1 LFARIVTKLH
11 RLGRRKQ
18 KLTLWLVLAL
28 VIIVAAFWNG
38 WRLLGARGFFLET
51 GRTQAASSD
60 VPALEDTSALIKQFG
75 LIINKLG
82 VLVPVIPDVEGN
94 NKPAYL
100 KALTRGVAQYKG
112 TAKPGEG
119 GNIFIFGHS
128 STLIGTGNYA
138 QVFASLNELKKG
150 DEAIVTY
157 RENDYRYVVSAKKVV
172 ASDDVSVLAPTK
184 TEQLTLM
191 TCWPIGSNA
200 KRLIVILKPKTQ

>member
-1 LFARIVTKLH
+1 MFARVILKLR

-18 KLTLWLVLAL
+18 KLALWLVLAL
-28 VIIVAAFWNG
+28 VIIGAAFWNG
-38 WRLLGARGFFLET
+38 WRWLGARAVFLET

-60 VPALEDTSALIKQFG
+60 VSALEDTSALIKQFG

-82 VLVPVIPDVEGN
+82 VLTPIIADVEGN

-100 KALTRGVAQYKG
+100 KALTRGVAHYKG

-119 GNIFIFGHS
+119 SNIFIFGHS

-150 DEAIVTY
+150 DEAVVTY
-157 RENDYRYVVSAKKVV
+157 QEKDYRYVVSAKKVV

-184 TEQLTLM
+184 AEQLTLM

-200 KRLIVILKPKTQ
+200 KRLIVILKSKP